1 MTVNAIPST
10 ESEVT
15 INPSDM
21 ESYDEMDSNSSTNS
35 HEEPTST
42 QWSSKDMTTTTKSNL
57 IQYEPN
63 GIGEQNK
70 ENGNSVEIN
79 IHLIEETEKSLGT
92 TGKQIRSRLILIIIC
107 IISAY

>member
-1 MTVNAIPST
+1 
-10 ESEVT
+10 
-15 INPSDM
+15 M
-21 ESYDEMDSNSSTNS
+21 ESHEEMNSNSSTNS
-35 HEEPTST
+35 HEEPTTS

-79 IHLIEETEKSLGT
+79 IHLLEETEKSRGT
-92 TGKQIRSRLILIIIC
+92 TAKQIRLRLIIIFIC
-107 IISAY
+107 MISAY

>member
-1 MTVNAIPST
+1 
-10 ESEVT
+10 
-15 INPSDM
+15 M
-21 ESYDEMDSNSSTNS
+21 ESHEEMNSNSSTNS
-35 HEEPTST
+35 HEEPTTS

-79 IHLIEETEKSLGT
+79 IHLLEETEKSRGT
-92 TGKQIRSRLILIIIC
+92 TAKQIRSRLIIIFIC
-107 IISAY
+107 MISAY